1 MSSALDDMYREVIMD
16 HYKAP
21 RGKKPIHRHDISS
34 GGHNPACGD
43 EITVQAEI
51 EDGILK
57 DIHVDCRGCAI
68 SVASGSMLAEIVKG
82 RSFEEIEEIA
92 DVVKRMLTGELDELP
107 EEYGD
112 IDALKGVRQFPVR
125 VKCALLSWVT
135 LVEGIRQYGEGK
147 NGGAVTVS
155 TEDEGDANPDPSA
168 RGDL

>member
-21 RGKKPIHRHDISS
+21 RGKKPIPRHDISS

-43 EITVQAEI
+43 EITMEAEV
-51 EDGILK
+51 DNGVLK
-57 DIHVDCRGCAI
+57 EIHVDCQGCAI
-68 SVASGSMLAEIVKG
+68 SIASGSMLAEIVKG
-82 RSFEEIEEIA
+82 RSFEQIEQIADIVKKMLKGEIE
-92 DVVKRMLTGELDELP
+92 ELP

-112 IDALKGVRQFPVR
+112 IDALKGVRRFPVR

-135 LVEGIRQYGEGK
+135 LVEGIRQYAEGK
-147 NGGAVTVS
+147 NGKQAFVS
-155 TEDEGDANPDPSA
+155 TEEEGDVRPDPSE

>member
-21 RGKKPIHRHDISS
+21 RGKKPIRKHDISS

-43 EITVQAEI
+43 EITVEAEV
-51 EDGILK
+51 EGGVLT
-57 DIHVDCRGCAI
+57 DIHVDCHGCAI

-82 RSFEEIEEIA
+82 RSFEEIEKIA
-92 DVVKRMLTGELDELP
+92 DVVKKMLKGEIEGLP

-135 LVEGIRQYGEGK
+135 LVEGIRRYAEGK
-147 NGGAVTVS
+147 TTKDVLVT
-155 TEDEGDANPDPSA
+155 TEEKGNTKPNASA
-168 RGDL
+168 TGDL